1 VIPIDG
7 QKKKTV
13 AIHISRSDG
22 KGTYP
27 ARRAAMIANALA
39 DEINIVY
46 LCGVDSPPAPEGF
59 KTMSTPTNAL
69 FLRALASI
77 KPDLLLRDSGS
88 TIQEE
93 IEKVSELV
101 PSVIHFDDFG
111 DGGKYA
117 DLVFQTLYVES
128 NDSAPDHYVLGRE
141 SFIADEKMASVKHI
155 GLRKAQ
161 LGPLPHLVI
170 SFGEE
175 DEGNLTYRALRH
187 IMQLQIPLK
196 VTVLI
201 GEQYA
206 HDTST
211 IRMMALERR
220 NTTVLVPPYNYAEI
234 FASADIILCASGY
247 MPYEVAV
254 MGIPCVVLAQNDFEL
269 GLAFP
274 KEQHGFI
281 HLGLGRKV
289 KQSSLLNAIMEPLL
303 HEPLRKKAIARQT
316 ALGLGDGKDAV
327 CEAIRYYLEY
337 PKRNTSGEAG
347 KETSD
352 MLH

>member
-1 VIPIDG
+1 
-7 QKKKTV
+7 
-13 AIHISRSDG
+13 
-22 KGTYP
+22 
-27 ARRAAMIANALA
+27 
-39 DEINIVY
+39 
-46 LCGVDSPPAPEGF
+46 
-59 KTMSTPTNAL
+59 
-69 FLRALASI
+69 
-77 KPDLLLRDSGS
+77 
-88 TIQEE
+88 
-93 IEKVSELV
+93 
-101 PSVIHFDDFG
+101 
-111 DGGKYA
+111 
-117 DLVFQTLYVES
+117 
-128 NDSAPDHYVLGRE
+128 
-141 SFIADEKMASVKHI
+141 
-155 GLRKAQ
+155 
-161 LGPLPHLVI
+161 
-170 SFGEE
+170 
-175 DEGNLTYRALRH
+175 
-187 IMQLQIPLK
+187 MQLQIPLK
-196 VTVLI
+196 VSVII

-220 NTTVLVPPYNYAEI
+220 NTTVLVPPYNCAEVYAT
-234 FASADIILCASGY
+234 ADIILCASGY
-247 MPYEVAV
+247 MPYEIAV
-254 MGIPCVVLAQNDFEL
+254 MGIPCVVLAQNDFEV

-337 PKRNTSGEAG
+337 PKRNTSGGAG